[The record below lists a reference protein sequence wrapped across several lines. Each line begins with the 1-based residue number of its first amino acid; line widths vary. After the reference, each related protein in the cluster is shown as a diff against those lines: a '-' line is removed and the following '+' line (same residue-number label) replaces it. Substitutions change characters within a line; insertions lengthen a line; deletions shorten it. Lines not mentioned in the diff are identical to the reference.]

1 MAISRRR
8 RSIWEMVD
16 DYFSDVD
23 RWADRFEGIYAE
35 RPSWNLR
42 DSSIEPL
49 REMAVTPT
57 EVFVT
62 IDLPFT
68 KKVDVKVKPVGT
80 SSIEIT
86 AKMSR
91 TVRLNELGV
100 THCDGVFRKYYSHL
114 HIPVPV
120 NMKKM
125 VVDYKKGILEVHLL
139 RKH

>member
-1 MAISRRR
+1 MAIRKR
-8 RSIWEMVD
+8 RSIWEIVD

-23 RWADRFEGIYAE
+23 RWTDRFEGIYAE

-49 REMAVTPT
+49 REMTVTPA

-68 KKVDVKVKPVGT
+68 KKVDVKVKPLGT

-86 AKMSR
+86 AKMSK
-91 TVRLNELGV
+91 TIRLNDLGV
-100 THCDGVFRKYYSHL
+100 TH
-114 HIPVPV
+114 
-120 NMKKM
+120 
-125 VVDYKKGILEVHLL
+125 
-139 RKH
+139 

>member
-1 MAISRRR
+1 MAIRRR
-8 RSIWEMVD
+8 RSIWEIVD
-16 DYFSDVD
+16 DYFSDTE
-23 RWADRFEGIYAE
+23 RWADKFEDIYAE

-49 REMAVTPT
+49 REIAVTPT

-68 KKVDVKVKPVGT
+68 KKVDVKVKPIGT

-86 AKMSR
+86 AKMNR
-91 TVRLNELGV
+91 TFKLNDLGV
-100 THCDGVFRKYYSHL
+100 THTEGVFRKYHSHL

-125 VVDYKKGILEVHLL
+125 VVGYKKGILEIHLP
-139 RKH
+139 RKR